1 MFVSLYLNKESSV
14 ENSIQDHKTES
25 INCRDATENLCLKKE
40 NLMDNGGDIDPPIG
54 GIVLL

>member
-25 INCRDATENLCLKKE
+25 IKCRDATENLCLKKE